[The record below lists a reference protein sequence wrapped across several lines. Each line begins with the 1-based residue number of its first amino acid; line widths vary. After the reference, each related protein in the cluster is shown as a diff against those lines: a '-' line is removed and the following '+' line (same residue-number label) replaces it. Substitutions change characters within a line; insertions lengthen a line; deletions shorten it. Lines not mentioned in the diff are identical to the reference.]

1 MMGLPGQL
9 PAAPRPVD
17 PAPKPT
23 PTQPDAAKLDA
34 GKQAVPQKTILG
46 MTSPFVSGVP
56 QPLHGAKVAP
66 LSAAEKAEAGKG
78 TGPASA
84 TFKPVK
90 PDESAAAVPS
100 ANRTMLGVAPPASV
114 AQAIREANAKSQESA
129 AGEGPQAKKTM
140 VGMAAPPAAELVTPP
155 RVSAVPPLPP
165 GDKLSAQSDRTMLG
179 MPAAPLPAKAPE
191 PPPFSTTLHGESM
204 PELPG
209 AGSSRTVRA
218 VLAALAGA
226 LLMLG
231 LGLAA
236 WHYLSAPA
244 LALRVVQT
252 DQGESLEIDVPD
264 AEPGSK
270 VRFLGAE
277 QELRAGKASFPLTAE
292 ALALGDNELSIG
304 VVQAGDTQNHT
315 VRLHVAYRA
324 RAELAGLSA
333 DPASLSVVIDALPGS
348 KVTLDGQPLA
358 LDGKGHGQKQYPLLP
373 EPANKLAF
381 SARYRVEPKG
391 GAAAEG
397 ALQLSLPVA
406 SLQIDRPGAS
416 VTTDQ
421 ASVEV
426 AGAVESGAKVTVD
439 GNAVKV
445 SQGRF
450 LSRVKLAKTGVTT
463 VRVVA
468 SVPGKVAR
476 SAELQVERVADL
488 EQAAAGFKADSALTY
503 ARIAQNPVIYRGQN
517 VAIEGRVYNVEVKAG
532 ASHLQMLARDCPS
545 QRCPL
550 WVELPQATDATVDS
564 WVRVLGQVAGEQQ
577 FRSERNQVH
586 TVPSVRAQYVLK
598 LPR

>member
-1 MMGLPGQL
+1 MIGLPGQL
-9 PAAPRPVD
+9 PAAAKPVD
-17 PAPKPT
+17 PAPKPAR
-23 PTQPDAAKLDA
+23 PDAAQVDV

-66 LSAAEKAEAGKG
+66 LSAAEKAAAGKG
-78 TGPASA
+78 TGPASD
-84 TFKPVK
+84 TPNPVE
-90 PDESAAAVPS
+90 PDDSAAAAPS

-114 AQAIREANAKSQESA
+114 AQAIREANAKGQESA
-129 AGEGPQAKKTM
+129 ASQGPQANKTM
-140 VGMAAPPAAELVTPP
+140 VGMAAPPAELVTPP
-155 RVSAVPPLPP
+155 RVPAVPPLPP

-179 MPAAPLPAKAPE
+179 MPAGPPPTNAPE
-191 PPPFSTTLHGESM
+191 LPPSSTALHGESM

-236 WHYLSAPA
+236 WHYLGAPA

-333 DPASLSVVIDALPGS
+333 DPASLTVVIDALPGS

-450 LSRVKLAKTGVTT
+450 LSRVKLAKAGVTT

-503 ARIAQNPVIYRGQN
+503 ARIAQNPVIYRGHN

-550 WVELPQATDATVDS
+550 WVELPQATEVTVDS

-598 LPR
+598 LSR